1 MSIAADLAGSKCP
14 TADRLTTS
22 TPLPN
27 LTRHRSRQ
35 KRRGRV
41 PEVVRTDRGASVAA
55 PAFAAGLS
63 VGCSAS
69 VELPGDC
76 IEACMACRLDISN
89 DRQNIGRKQCR
100 LSHTGRTHALHR
112 ADWVRPPP
120 RPPWYVPRSPHGAT
134 AMANWQVDPVT
145 QFATANWPQLA
156 VTFSGSILRTSNG
169 PVHR

>member
-1 MSIAADLAGSKCP
+1 MSMAADLAGSKCP

-63 VGCSAS
+63 GGCAAS
-69 VELPGDC
+69 VELRGDW
-76 IEACMACRLDISN
+76 IEATTMIMELRARPIVYPMAVSSCRTVL
-89 DRQNIGRKQCR
+89 G
-100 LSHTGRTHALHR
+100 L
-112 ADWVRPPP
+112 
-120 RPPWYVPRSPHGAT
+120 
-134 AMANWQVDPVT
+134 
-145 QFATANWPQLA
+145 
-156 VTFSGSILRTSNG
+156 
-169 PVHR
+169 